1 MQNEQKAISFPSPS
15 RLMEA
20 YAPHTHCRDIIPM
33 RTRTCKQLG
42 SAIKNASCVDG
53 CMDGFCTFHTWQ
65 RQLSTSEGSVKP
77 LRYEETS
84 PTALAQIVST
94 PLRALCELCLRS
106 DLRTLAPS
114 DLIEESREG
123 LEKKTQFK
131 NKTLSK
137 RGI

>member
-1 MQNEQKAISFPSPS
+1 MLAVWLDAWMDSALLI
-15 RLMEA
+15 
-20 YAPHTHCRDIIPM
+20 
-33 RTRTCKQLG
+33 LG
-42 SAIKNASCVDG
+42 KGNSAL
-53 CMDGFCTFHTWQ
+53 Q
-65 RQLSTSEGSVKP
+65 RGVVKP

-114 DLIEESREG
+114 DLIEGSREG